1 MGIVEILYQGVF
13 PTKGELYSLDF
24 RHNYPKEAFN
34 ETDKESLLFYNL

>member
-24 RHNYPKEAFN
+24 RYNYPKEAFN
-34 ETDKESLLFYNL
+34 ETEKASLLFYNL